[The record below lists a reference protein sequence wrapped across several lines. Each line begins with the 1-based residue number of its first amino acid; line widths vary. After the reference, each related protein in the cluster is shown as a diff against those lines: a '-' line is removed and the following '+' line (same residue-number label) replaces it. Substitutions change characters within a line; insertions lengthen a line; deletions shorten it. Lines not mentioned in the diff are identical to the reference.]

1 MFFRLVGLL
10 GLVSLS
16 ACGNKAPEAPL
27 ELQWNKG
34 DTWHLAARY
43 RAADVRTENS
53 AIDLDGAAAEFGE
66 LWSDEVVWTY
76 QVVEHGLKPKQGDDL
91 YPFAVSKRGNV
102 RSLAVVRASL
112 DDSLNDPFGDFAET
126 DPVVYLVFTER
137 RQRLAGVVAFTNV
150 DGERV
155 EAAYSSKEL
164 GKSWSVL
171 SQSMLTAAPTYLAPH
186 GVHFDSDERL
196 LENGHYM
203 TTDKVDNKTVDV
215 VYDDEMGGG
224 VIASRYRVGDPWPS
238 WTVAENAEVRLMDT
252 GEVNKLRRRA
262 GGSVPDD
269 YDYQAALS
277 TSVDIDA
284 GTTLSAALMKEET
297 QSFGA
302 PEGFQPWNGS
312 WWAQSKG
319 ALVFGYDSRETL
331 SDRLKDEI
339 DPVRIELDDLSKELH
354 DLDKDSDDYK
364 AKLETY
370 QTKQSELITKLVDFY
385 GGVLSDLDAGK
396 LTVAN
401 GQLTHEDGWSYDLDE
416 LSPMDKVALAMYLRG
431 ETYPNP
437 FYVPAWELL
446 NHYSP
451 NGGSWYGH
459 CNGWSAAAILN
470 NEPVDDLV
478 APMADGTVTF
488 TTADIKG
495 LLSET
500 HYSTYSHFFG
510 ARYYKDGDDQADLH
524 PDAFH
529 RIITF
534 YMRDQQVPLV
544 FDTDSGDQV
553 WNFPAYGATVDAIET
568 TEGRTDLVNVNTA
581 DLKELDS
588 LNGIGNTLANRIID
602 YREDNGPFQTI
613 DELDDVKGIGSAT
626 IKKIR
631 DYVTVDPIERTFLI
645 EAAVEF
651 ATDGV
656 DEDHVDNGSPASDG
670 FVETYLYTLVT
681 DENGKVLSGT
691 WDDIEE
697 HPDFAW
703 IPYANPSQPSGSE
716 NPYLSNEAV
725 LKSMGDED
733 PSRI

>member
-1 MFFRLVGLL
+1 MLRRLVSLAALL
-10 GLVSLS
+10 SLS

-27 ELQWNKG
+27 ELQWSKG
-34 DTWHLAARY
+34 ETWHLATRY

-53 AIDLDGAAAEFGE
+53 AVDLDGVAAEFGD

-76 QVVEHGLKPKQGDDL
+76 QVVEQGIKPKKGDDL
-91 YPFAVSKRGNV
+91 YPFAETQRGGV

-112 DDSLNDPFGDFAET
+112 DSSLNDPFHDFAES

-137 RQRLAGVVAFTNV
+137 RQRLAGVVTFTNV
-150 DGERV
+150 DGRRIEQ
-155 EAAYSSKEL
+155 AYSSKEL

-171 SQSMLTAAPTYLAPH
+171 SQSMLSAAPTYLAPH
-186 GVHFDSDERL
+186 GVHVANGERK

-203 TTDKVDNKTVDV
+203 DMAKVDAETVDV
-215 VYDDEMGGG
+215 VFDDELGGG
-224 VIASRYRVGDPWPS
+224 VIASRYTVGDPWPS
-238 WTVAENAEVRLMDT
+238 WTVAENAEVRLMDA
-252 GEVNKLRRRA
+252 GEVNQRRRRA
-262 GGSVPDD
+262 GGDVPED
-269 YDYQAALS
+269 YDYKAALS
-277 TSVDIDA
+277 ASVDIDA
-284 GTTLSAALMKEET
+284 GTTLSAALMNEET
-297 QSFGA
+297 QTFGA
-302 PEGFQPWNGS
+302 PDGFQPWNGS

-319 ALVFGYDSRETL
+319 ALVFGYDDRDTL
-331 SDRLKDEI
+331 SDRLKDDI
-339 DPVRIELDDLSKELH
+339 DPLRIELDDLSKALH
-354 DLDKDSDDYK
+354 DLDNDSDEYK
-364 AKLETY
+364 TQLDTY
-370 QTKQSELITKLVDFY
+370 NGKQDELVTKLVDFY
-385 GGVLSDLDAGK
+385 GGVLEDLDAGR
-396 LTVAN
+396 LTVAD
-401 GQLTHEDGWSYDLDE
+401 GQLSHADGWSYDLNE
-416 LSPMDKVALAMYLRG
+416 LSPMDKVALAMYERG

-470 NEPVDDLV
+470 DEPTEAIVSSIGSED
-478 APMADGTVTF
+478 VTF

-510 ARYYKDGDDQADLH
+510 GRYYKEGDDQSDLH

-529 RIITF
+529 RLITF
-534 YMRDQQVPLV
+534 YMRDQQVPMV

-553 WNFPAYGATVDAIET
+553 WNFPAYGATVDAVET
-568 TEGRTDLVNVNTA
+568 TKGRADLVNINTA
-581 DLKELDS
+581 DVKALDS
-588 LNGIGNTLANRIID
+588 LNGIGDTLANRIID
-602 YREDNGPFQTI
+602 FREDNGPFQTI

-626 IKKIR
+626 IRKIEEF
-631 DYVTVDPIERTFLI
+631 VTVDPVERTFLI

-656 DEDHVDNGSPASDG
+656 DEDHVDDGSPATDG
-670 FVETYLYTLVT
+670 FVENYLYELVT
-681 DENGKVLSGT
+681 DENGKVLRGT
-691 WDDIEE
+691 WDNIEE

-703 IPYANPSQPSGSE
+703 IPYSNPSAPSGSE
-716 NPYLSNEAV
+716 NPYLSNDAV
-725 LKSMGDED
+725 VKSLGDED